1 MRGQQDFVEKQNK
14 TIVEREKTMQ
24 IIYCA
29 CRKISTVKLKQKKV
43 RTKNSF
49 LVER

>member
-24 IIYCA
+24 IIY
-29 CRKISTVKLKQKKV
+29 STV
-43 RTKNSF
+43 